1 MNDKLVADKANLE
14 PFGTLLI
21 YMAPLIS
28 IAMFAAAVWIDW
40 SV

>member
-1 MNDKLVADKANLE
+1 MNDKLVANKANLE

-28 IAMFAAAVWIDW
+28 IAMFAAAIWFDW